1 MRNPIPKWWAA
12 VSGQVRQRLAM
23 RPKNSFNW
31 AVAGPRYVRRSLFS
45 SRSMGDWAA
54 SAATA
59 AGRSRCAGE
68 QDGAHRLGGDAARE
82 GIPAQGYGSLVTAL
96 GLELAREQ

>member
-1 MRNPIPKWWAA
+1 MRNTIPKWWAA

-68 QDGAHRLGGDAARE
+68 QDGAHRLGGDAA
-82 GIPAQGYGSLVTAL
+82 
-96 GLELAREQ
+96 